1 MPTFTYKT
9 PEELRAEADAIEA
22 VVGKVLKAGH
32 RTRDI
37 SGGGPFIGTVEMGD
51 LIVQGLNG

>member
-1 MPTFTYKT
+1 
-9 PEELRAEADAIEA
+9 